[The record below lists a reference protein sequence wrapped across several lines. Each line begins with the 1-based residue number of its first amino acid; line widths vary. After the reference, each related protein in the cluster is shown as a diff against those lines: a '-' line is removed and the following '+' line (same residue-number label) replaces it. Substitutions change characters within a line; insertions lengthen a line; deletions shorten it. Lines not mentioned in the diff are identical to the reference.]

1 MKKWFAC
8 LAVAGLLFSAGV
20 GVSHAESWYA
30 LDTDQAGRTG
40 YIDNASVYKTDDAAT
55 VLVKINNVEGF
66 TYIYTVRIDR
76 KEKTWTELDTT
87 VYSAAGVA
95 LLSSKEAQKPTKIED
110 DTMGAEVMQALWG
123 K

>member
-1 MKKWFAC
+1 M
-8 LAVAGLLFSAGV
+8 S
-20 GVSHAESWYA
+20 
-30 LDTDQAGRTG
+30 
-40 YIDNASVYKTDDAAT
+40 AT

-95 LLSSKEAQKPTKIED
+95 LLSSKDAQNL
-110 DTMGAEVMQALWG
+110 QN
-123 K
+123 

>member
-1 MKKWFAC
+1 MSDPNNEKNYTQFTKKVTVGCYIA
-8 LAVAGLLFSAGV
+8 LAVAVLFFSGLL
-20 GVSHAESWYA
+20 
-30 LDTDQAGRTG
+30 
-40 YIDNASVYKTDDAAT
+40 
-55 VLVKINNVEGF
+55 NNVEGF

-95 LLSSKEAQKPTKIED
+95 LLSSKDAQKPTKIED

>member
-1 MKKWFAC
+1 MDYLRHHAAWF
-8 LAVAGLLFSAGV
+8 
-20 GVSHAESWYA
+20 
-30 LDTDQAGRTG
+30 
-40 YIDNASVYKTDDAAT
+40 IDNSSVYKTDDAAT

-87 VYSAAGVA
+87 VYSNAGIA
-95 LLSSKEAQKPTKIED
+95 LLSSKQAQKPTKIEP